1 VEHILTLARRNF
13 DERAEHDLPA
23 VSHKRVPAAGPG
35 PLPGSPGIAIGP
47 ARHLSSPTVEVETG
61 DTDSGS
67 MDSVRTDSVEAVDP
81 AGQWRRLV
89 EAIATVRREIEHVR
103 VLTLRD
109 AGPDEAGIFDAHL
122 TLMADSEMLA
132 DVKTRISAGR
142 SASAAW
148 AACLSQVEQE
158 WAQLP
163 DPYLRQR
170 AQDVHAVGQ
179 QVLAALTGATMQRTW
194 GEGILVARDLTPA
207 EAAALDPCVVKGVVL
222 AFGSPGSHSAILA
235 RAKDIPLVVA
245 AGRAVLAIP
254 DGATIVIDGG
264 TGELHV
270 DPAAAV
276 LDAFV
281 KRAGE
286 IDERRARDLALAQ
299 EPAVSRDSVTV
310 AVAANLGSVADARSA
325 LAAGADGAG
334 LVRTEFLFQ
343 GRSSAPALAEQL
355 AQYAAICGALPDR
368 RVTLRTLDVGGDKP
382 LAYLPMPHEQ
392 NPFLGVRGI
401 RLSLERRDLL
411 REQLDAICQ
420 TAGRFPVSVMFPM
433 VSSLAELLQARQVL
447 AEAAG
452 PAGPPP
458 GLRVGMMIEVPGA
471 ALKIESFLP
480 HVDFVSIGTNDLTQ
494 YTLAAERGNAGVAAI
509 WDALDPAVLAL
520 VHRVCTAASGRV
532 DVAVCGEA
540 ASDELAIPILLGLG
554 VREFSVSP
562 SAVPR
567 VKARSASSIS
577 TGAVTCHGRRCR

>member
-1 VEHILTLARRNF
+1 
-13 DERAEHDLPA
+13 
-23 VSHKRVPAAGPG
+23 
-35 PLPGSPGIAIGP
+35 
-47 ARHLSSPTVEVETG
+47 
-61 DTDSGS
+61 
-67 MDSVRTDSVEAVDP
+67 MDSVRTDSVEAGDP

-89 EAIATVRREIEHVR
+89 EAIATVRREIEHMR

-122 TLMADSEMLA
+122 TLLADSEMLA

-148 AACLSQVEQE
+148 AACLSKVERQ

-554 VREFSVSP
+554 VRELSVSP